1 MEEIKELLETKQ
13 YTGLRQKLTE
23 YNDADI
29 AAILEELSP
38 QDMIKVFR
46 ILPRTPRQTYLHI
59 SMWIISRRSS
69 LHCPIP
75 KPQAS

>member
-46 ILPRTPRQTYLHI
+46 ILSKDTAQTYLHI
-59 SMWIISRRSS
+59 AMWIISRKSS
-69 LHCPIP
+69 LHCPMP
-75 KPQAS
+75 RPQAS